1 MNFLCKCIKNFV
13 YVSVACF
20 VEKKRKGFDTK
31 SQTAINRT
39 LTHSLVL

>member
-20 VEKKRKGFDTK
+20 VEKKGKGLIRNPK
-31 SQTAINRT
+31 LQLIGH
-39 LTHSLVL
+39 LLIL